1 MTTHEDNRRI
11 LEAYPE
17 GKLIIAKTDCTVGQ
31 HYHNVKTEKF
41 VALEGDIWIH
51 RTGYATSLMLIG
63 NIYEVLPNVKHSFN
77 MKEGSVMIGL
87 CSHPYDHNDDY
98 K

>member
-1 MTTHEDNRRI
+1 MTTHEDDRRTLESWPEAKVITAKVDCI
-11 LEAYPE
+11 L
-17 GKLIIAKTDCTVGQ
+17 GD
-31 HYHNVKTEKF
+31 HYHKVKTEKF
-41 VALEGDIWIH
+41 IVTQGDVV
-51 RTGYATSLMLIG
+51 LL
-63 NIYEVLPNVKHSFN
+63 LPNEWPQNMERGKIYTVSPNQRHSFD